1 MQNILNK
8 LAKIEKAQP
17 KRSKFTKAKPNR
29 VAVKLSVIDDIE
41 QNLSR
46 FDDAE
51 SDASWLAYEW
61 GDQLIEKI
69 DEYRME
75 IGQID
80 DFIVNGNIRDLE
92 EVTEILENA
101 LMTLEEKANELGIDP
116 NDLYSDFDDLVDRV
130 ARAKVDLEPDAYKK
144 YVEII
149 DYAGF
154 LGNFW
159 K

>member
-8 LAKIEKAQP
+8 LGKIEKAQP

-29 VAVKLSVIDDIE
+29 VAVKLAMVDEIYDYWE
-41 QNLSR
+41 EFQN
-46 FDDAE
+46 AE

-80 DFIVNGNIRDLE
+80 DFIVNGNIRNLE
-92 EVTEILENA
+92 ESMDNLFDRINA
-101 LMTLEEKANELGIDP
+101 IREKSDELGIDP
-116 NDLYSDFDDLVDRV
+116 NDIVQDYDEIERRIGSAPSLLSDAQD
-130 ARAKVDLEPDAYKK
+130 K
-144 YVEII
+144 YREIV